1 MEKVFKTLS
10 FHVRIHLKVDE
21 FYGARY
27 LTSNAWLVSRRSCC
41 LIQRSQCLGFSNW
54 SIVLNQ
60 AFLVVFSRFLET
72 KTISCHNISTSC
84 GIVDPTVTYQGF
96 VQTCSISL
104 GSREITNPVQI
115 SRNSNYA
122 AGVRDSSAG
131 WCSPKGLVSMHS
143 RFSFNEFFSQNKL
156 IIVLLFLLFW
166 IHTNLFSFGL
176 DSSHQLFTP

>member
-72 KTISCHNISTSC
+72 KTISCHTEKVREKFKKTLLKVSHEKLCKRNRAKGGVKCEALPIIVCYCLVSWRLSQLKIANAWNQFDGIS
-84 GIVDPTVTYQGF
+84 PLKGF
-96 VQTCSISL
+96 TISL
-104 GSREITNPVQI
+104 CRKSWWLRICFRGI
-115 SRNSNYA
+115 
-122 AGVRDSSAG
+122 
-131 WCSPKGLVSMHS
+131 
-143 RFSFNEFFSQNKL
+143 
-156 IIVLLFLLFW
+156 
-166 IHTNLFSFGL
+166 FG
-176 DSSHQLFTP
+176 QQ